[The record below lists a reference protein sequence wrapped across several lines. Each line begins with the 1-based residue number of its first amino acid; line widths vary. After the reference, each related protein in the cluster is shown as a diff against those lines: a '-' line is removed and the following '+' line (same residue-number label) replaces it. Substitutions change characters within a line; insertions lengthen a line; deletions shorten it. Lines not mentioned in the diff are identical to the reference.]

1 MKKDG
6 AVFHASL
13 STAPIRDSQG
23 AVIGVMAAL
32 MDVTDRKRAEE
43 ASRQSE
49 EFQRAIVDCSPVA
62 LYCYDPHD
70 PEARVISWNASA
82 ERIYGWTAEEVLGKP
97 LPVVPEE
104 QKARFEEIRS
114 LALQGRILTN
124 QEVVRQKK
132 DGSRFDASLSTALI
146 RGAGGEPIGVMAAVM
161 DITERKRAEQALR
174 ESEAFNRLVMDN
186 IPIGLAVNS
195 VDPNVNFNYMNE
207 HFPRIYRTARE
218 KLQESDAFFDV
229 VYENPE
235 FRAAIKKRVLED
247 CASGDPDRMRWD
259 DIPIERAGEETTY
272 ISARN
277 VMIPA
282 SGLMIS
288 AVWDVTDRKRA
299 EEALA
304 RSEQRHRTL
313 FESAPDAI
321 FIQTDGRFA
330 YLNAACAHLF
340 GAESAAEMLGRPVLD
355 WFHGKYRESVRQRIR
370 TLNEERR
377 QVPLAEEAIMT
388 LKGETVPVEVAAVP
402 FETDGKNGALVFMR
416 DIRYRKQAEA
426 ERERLLSAIEQ
437 AEEIV
442 VIAAADATIQYV
454 NPAFERISG
463 FSRAE
468 AVGQTPR
475 ILKSGKH
482 DNAYYAQMW
491 RTLTS
496 GQTWRGRFVNK
507 RKDGALFTEE
517 ATISPVR
524 DANGQIVNYVAVKRD
539 VTRELE
545 LEQQLRQAQRM
556 EAVGRLAGGVAHDFN
571 NMLSVILGHADM
583 ALETIPETDPLRED
597 ILEIQKAGDRSAA
610 LVRQLLAFARK
621 QTIAPKRLDLN
632 DTIGGMLKMLSRLIG
647 EDIDLLWKPSMDLW
661 PVKMDPTQIDQILA
675 NLVVN
680 SRDAIAEVGKI
691 SIETANVQFDE
702 EYCARHAGFVPGCYV
717 MLAVSDDGSGMEKE
731 MLTSIFDPFFTTKPH
746 GKGTGLGLATV
757 YGIVKQNEGFINVY
771 SEPGKGTTFR
781 IYFPR
786 LREENFTPEETLPQA
801 GVRSGTE
808 TVLLVEDE
816 KQLLRFATRLL
827 QDLGYTVLASDT
839 PREALRLAR
848 EYPGQ
853 IDLLISDVVMPEMSG
868 RDMWNELLA
877 VRPGLKCLFMS
888 GYTANAIAH
897 RGVLDEGVHFLQ
909 KPFTRQALASKV
921 RETLEA

>member
-1 MKKDG
+1 
-6 AVFHASL
+6 
-13 STAPIRDSQG
+13 
-23 AVIGVMAAL
+23 
-32 MDVTDRKRAEE
+32 MDWYPWGEE
-43 ASRQSE
+43 ALQ
-49 EFQRAIVDCSPVA
+49 A
-62 LYCYDPHD
+62 
-70 PEARVISWNASA
+70 AREQDKPILLSVGYSA
-82 ERIYGWTAEEVLGKP
+82 CHWCH
-97 LPVVPEE
+97 
-104 QKARFEEIRS
+104 
-114 LALQGRILTN
+114 
-124 QEVVRQKK
+124 
-132 DGSRFDASLSTALI
+132 
-146 RGAGGEPIGVMAAVM
+146 VM
-161 DITERKRAEQALR
+161 ER
-174 ESEAFNRLVMDN
+174 ESFEDETTA
-186 IPIGLAVNS
+186 A
-195 VDPNVNFNYMNE
+195 YMNE